1 MGAFIV
7 RRLLH
12 TLPLLLV
19 ISVAVFA
26 VISLP
31 PGDYLSVYIAQ
42 LEAQGNMTARQEVA
56 GLRERYG
63 LDKPVYVQYWK
74 WISKFVQGDM
84 GQSFDYNLP
93 VAQMIGQNILLTV
106 VLSLLTMAVSWL
118 VAIPIGVYSA
128 THQYSLGDQVLTVLS
143 FVGLATPNFLLALI
157 LLVVSVYLFNTSI
170 GGLYSPGM
178 DEAPWGLAKLWD
190 LVKHLWLP
198 VFLVGMGSTGSLVR
212 IMRGN
217 LLDVLGQQY
226 VMSARGR
233 GLRESVVVWKHAVRM
248 AINPLVSMLGM
259 SFPNIISGSII
270 VAIVLNLPVTGPML
284 YRALRTQDMYLAGSY
299 LMLLSVMLIIGNFL
313 ADLALAWVDPR
324 ITYE

>member
-63 LDKPVYVQYWK
+63 LDKPVYVQYWM

-190 LVKHLWLP
+190 LAKHLWLP

>member
-190 LVKHLWLP
+190 LAKHLWLP

>member
-128 THQYSLGDQVLTVLS
+128 THQYSIGDQVLTVLS

>member
-74 WISKFVQGDM
+74 WISRFVQGDM

-178 DEAPWGLAKLWD
+178 DEAPWGLVKLWD

>member
-74 WISKFVQGDM
+74 WISRFVQGDM

-128 THQYSLGDQVLTVLS
+128 THQYSIGDQVLTVLS

-178 DEAPWGLAKLWD
+178 DEAPWGLVKLWD
-190 LVKHLWLP
+190 LAKHLWLP

-299 LMLLSVMLIIGNFL
+299 LMLLSVMLIVGNFL

>member
-63 LDKPVYVQYWK
+63 LDKPVYVQYWM

-178 DEAPWGLAKLWD
+178 DEAPWGLVKLWD

>member
-63 LDKPVYVQYWK
+63 LDKPVYVQYWM

-128 THQYSLGDQVLTVLS
+128 THQYSIGDQVLTVLS